1 MDLVHAASATPI
13 AHRSVALIYAHL
25 ALFAERSASI
35 ATHVGAI
42 ARVLVADGCH
52 DSADCAVDSLL
63 EVMRHGH
70 CNKSD
75 FLYID
80 CA

>member
-25 ALFAERSASI
+25 ALLAERSASI

-42 ARVLVADGCH
+42 ARVLAADGCH
-52 DSADCAVDSLL
+52 DDRAVDSLV
-63 EVMRHGH
+63 EVIRHGH
-70 CNKSD
+70 CNKSE